1 MRNKLKKIVGVAML
15 GWMLSTSV
23 FAQTA
28 SHQYRFDGTL
38 ADDFGGAALVSGG
51 GVVGASGYTF
61 DKNQGLTLTES
72 LGSVYTIDLSFSF
85 SALSGWQKI
94 ADFSNLSSDNGL
106 YSLGASLSSFV
117 SGIQTIGGPLVANE
131 LSRVTLTRDA
141 QNQVSVY
148 ANGVFAGSFSDMS
161 LAFASTQ
168 STKFFVDDVA
178 SSQREASAGVVKYI
192 RTYNSALTSAQVAS
206 LATPLAPVPEPETY
220 AMLLAGLGLMGA
232 AVKRRKS
239 ATRC

>member
-1 MRNKLKKIVGVAML
+1 MQNKLKKIAGVAVL

-38 ADDFGGAALVSGG
+38 GDDFGGAALVANGG
-51 GVVGASGYTF
+51 TLGTNGYAF

-72 LGSVYTIDLSFSF
+72 LGSAYTIDLSFSF
-85 SALSGWQKI
+85 SALSGYQKI
-94 ADFSNLSSDNGL
+94 IDFSNLSSDSGMYTLNN
-106 YSLGASLSSFV
+106 SLTTWV
-117 SGIQTIGGPLVANE
+117 SGIQSSGGSLVANE

-141 QNQVSVY
+141 QNLVSVY
-148 ANGVFAGSFSDMS
+148 ANGVFAGSFNDVSS
-161 LAFASTQ
+161 AFVPAQAT
-168 STKFFVDDVA
+168 TFFADDIKT
-178 SSQREASAGVVKYI
+178 SPREAGAGLVKYI
-192 RTYNSALTSAQVAS
+192 RTYNSALTSTQVAS

-239 ATRC
+239 AAR

>member
-1 MRNKLKKIVGVAML
+1 MQNKLKKIAGVAVL
-15 GWMLSTSV
+15 GWMLSASV

-28 SHQYRFDGTL
+28 NHQYRFDGTL
-38 ADDFGGAALVSGG
+38 NDDFGGAALVANGG
-51 GVVGASGYTF
+51 ILGANGYTF

-72 LGSVYTIDLSFSF
+72 LGSAYTIDLSFSF
-85 SALSGWQKI
+85 STLSGWKKI
-94 ADFSNLSSDNGL
+94 VDFSNLKSDDGMYTYDNGL
-106 YSLGASLSSFV
+106 ATWV
-117 SGIQTIGGPLVANE
+117 SGTQSSGGALVANA

-141 QNQVSVY
+141 QNLVSVY
-148 ANGVFAGSFSDMS
+148 ADGVFAGSFNDVSS
-161 LAFASTQ
+161 AFAPAQATTFFTDDTHANQ
-168 STKFFVDDVA
+168 S
-178 SSQREASAGVVKYI
+178 EASAGVVKYI

-239 ATRC
+239 VAR